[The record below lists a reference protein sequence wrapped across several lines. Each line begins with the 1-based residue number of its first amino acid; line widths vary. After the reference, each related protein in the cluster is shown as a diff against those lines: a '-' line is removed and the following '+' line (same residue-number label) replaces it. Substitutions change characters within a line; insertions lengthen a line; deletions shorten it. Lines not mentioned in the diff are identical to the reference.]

1 LTTSGKSGSDAVLHE
16 QQPDQR
22 LLEEYKIQVQ
32 NLASHYTRLWTRFNF
47 FITLHT
53 ALLVALVGLFRDRSL
68 TLDAIPLTGLG
79 VFMGLIWYVIG
90 TQDRYL
96 VTFYRRQIEYAADRL
111 APNDKQW
118 PHLGREVD
126 AAVEVLAEAKRAR
139 TKPQAESAEVARRE
153 LGQEEASTS
162 EAVSTRKRRKE
173 RKKLL
178 KEAEKEIELGGK
190 LYERRFIPL
199 SVTKFPAELP
209 MVVTVLWS
217 AATIWVAIQA
227 S

>member
-1 LTTSGKSGSDAVLHE
+1 MTTSGKSGSDAVFHE

-22 LLEEYKIQVQ
+22 LLEEYRIQVQ

-96 VTFYRRQIEYAADRL
+96 VTFYRRQIEYAAERL
-111 APNDKQW
+111 APDDKQW

-126 AAVEVLAEAKRAR
+126 AAVEMLAEAKRAR
-139 TKPQAESAEVARRE
+139 TKPQAESAGVATRDP
-153 LGQEEASTS
+153 GQEEANTS
-162 EAVSTRKRRKE
+162 EAMTRRE
-173 RKKLL
+173 RKKRLR
-178 KEAEKEIELGGK
+178 EAEKEIELGGK